1 MGETMKTLSKHNL
14 IVTIHKEGQSVT
26 NTVLSH
32 NNKSKADYVINIL
45 INLLQLF
52 GGRFN
57 DKFKPLRL

>member
-14 IVTIHKEGQSVT
+14 IVTILKEGQSVT
-26 NTVLSH
+26 NSVPSH
-32 NNKSKADYVINIL
+32 NNKSKADFVINIL

-57 DKFKPLRL
+57 DKFKRLRL